1 VWEFEDCFSSQI
13 CGLFS
18 ADLRQKTVR
27 PRLLMNRPRQ
37 GGESAQGATGLRK
50 FSPGIA
56 PQQGKVN
63 TCLELQ
69 LTAISGWFC
78 PGPELTV
85 MIGLRSLPSS
95 VRSATEVSTISS
107 GSEAEN
113 SP

>member
-1 VWEFEDCFSSQI
+1 MQ
-13 CGLFS
+13 GLFFV
-18 ADLRQKTVR
+18 ANK
-27 PRLLMNRPRQ
+27 RLLNRVFASKNRPAAVACKSARQ

-85 MIGLRSLPSS
+85 MIGLRSLPGQ
-95 VRSATEVSTISS
+95 VRYAIKLSTVFRK
-107 GSEAEN
+107 
-113 SP
+113 